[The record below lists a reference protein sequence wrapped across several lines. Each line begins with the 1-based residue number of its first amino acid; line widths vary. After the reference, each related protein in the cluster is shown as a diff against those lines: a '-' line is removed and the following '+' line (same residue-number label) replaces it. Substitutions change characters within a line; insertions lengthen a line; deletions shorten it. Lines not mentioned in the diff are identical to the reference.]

1 MARNEPQVNL
11 RMPADLKEELEKAA
25 LDNGRSLTAEIV
37 LRLRGS
43 LPTQGNLQ
51 QKLEAIAAGTFVPDQ
66 RPLDI
71 FDAEGF
77 DPEKLNK
84 SMREMGAQ
92 LASLRRTVEEYTAIW
107 KFDPNGEPDQEE
119 AKERVRDFV
128 RALAKADARR
138 DREADV
144 AGGGKE

>member
-25 LDNGRSLTAEIV
+25 LENGRSLTAEIV
-37 LRLRGS
+37 LRLRDS
-43 LPTQGNLQ
+43 IPPQGNLR
-51 QKLEAIAAGTFVPDQ
+51 QKLEAIADGTYVPTK
-66 RPLDI
+66 RRLDI

-77 DPEKLNK
+77 DPQELKK
-84 SMREMGAQ
+84 TIREMGAQ

-128 RALAKADARR
+128 RALAKSDARR
-138 DREADV
+138 DQAAD
-144 AGGGKE
+144 ATEGEKE

>member
-25 LDNGRSLTAEIV
+25 LENGRSLTAEIV

-43 LPTQGNLQ
+43 LS
-51 QKLEAIAAGTFVPDQ
+51 TFVPDQ
-66 RPLDI
+66 SPLDI

-77 DPEKLNK
+77 DPAELNK
-84 SMREMGAQ
+84 LMREMQAQ
-92 LASLRRTVEEYTAIW
+92 LASMRRSVEEYTAIW
-107 KFDPNGEPDQEE
+107 KFDPNGEPDQEK

-128 RALAKADARR
+128 RAMAKADARR

-144 AGGGKE
+144 TGGGKE